1 MLMQILTGT
10 PKWVFALF
18 VALLW
23 LGMQQM
29 LPRKVG
35 LNRATLAPVA
45 MTLLSL
51 YGVTSAFG
59 DLPLA
64 LLGWLGGAAMAFT
77 ASMQLQNNSNAIRY
91 DATNRRFQLPGSIV
105 PLTLFMGIFFTK
117 YAVGVSLNMQPGLAR
132 EIGFAL
138 PVSTL
143 YGVFSG
149 VLLARTAR
157 LWRMALQQAHAL
169 QAI

>member
-29 LPRKVG
+29 LPRRVG
-35 LNRATLAPVA
+35 LNRATLAPMA
-45 MTLLSL
+45 LTLLSL

-59 DLPLA
+59 DQPLA
-64 LLGWLGGAAMAFT
+64 LFGWLGGAAMAFT
-77 ASMQLQNNSNAIRY
+77 ASMQLQNSNAIRY

-117 YAVGVSLNMQPGLAR
+117 YAVGVSLNMQPALAR
-132 EIGFAL
+132 ETGFAL

-143 YGVFSG
+143 YGAFSG

-157 LWRMALQQAHAL
+157 LWRIALQQAHAL